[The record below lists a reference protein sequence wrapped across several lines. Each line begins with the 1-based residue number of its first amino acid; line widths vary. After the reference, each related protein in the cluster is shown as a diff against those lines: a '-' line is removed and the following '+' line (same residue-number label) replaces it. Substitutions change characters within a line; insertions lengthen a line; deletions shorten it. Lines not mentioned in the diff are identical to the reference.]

1 MDHAFPIYRSVQAF
15 VPSSPV
21 SRERA
26 AHMLDEIQKGYA
38 ELEQAMSLAA
48 EKGGATKV
56 RDPRS
61 KEEPRRRQARTEILD
76 LPEMHFTKGPLS
88 LSARTCLTAC
98 GARVGNVRQHKV
110 WTRLSLVNHN
120 GKPATALDF
129 DVVADFFSQAASLSR
144 SVADGAWAVYAKTAR
159 KSDPKMDFS
168 EAGRLT
174 VKFFETPSEEGAR
187 VEALFDAGAS
197 VDSVLRDAAG
207 ARFFSELVALEP
219 IGVEPDAKAPNA
231 TLKARTPEDDARE
244 IRRFLDQRKAEVFQ
258 YHPPSVQGSAICVQV
273 SNGDR
278 TSIIGAG
285 PRSTVEEEERCL
297 SFEGSRTLTA
307 MRGAAL

>member
-1 MDHAFPIYRSVQAF
+1 MEHAFPIYRSVQAF

-26 AHMLDEIQKGYA
+26 AQMLDEVQERYA
-38 ELEQAMSLAA
+38 ELAQAMNLAA
-48 EKGGATKV
+48 ENGGAT
-56 RDPRS
+56 RAADQNN

-76 LPEMHFTKGPLS
+76 LPEMHFTKGALS

-110 WTRLSLVNHN
+110 WTRLSLVSHN

-129 DVVADFFSQAASLSR
+129 DDVADFFRQAASLSR
-144 SVADGAWAVYAKTAR
+144 SVADGAWTVYARTAR
-159 KSDPKMDFS
+159 KSDTKMEFA

-174 VKFFETPSEEGAR
+174 VKFFEIPSEEGAR

-197 VDSVLRDAAG
+197 VDSVLKDAAG

-219 IGVEPDAKAPNA
+219 IGVESDARTSNA
-231 TLKARTPEDDARE
+231 AFKARNPEDDARH
-244 IRRFLDQRKAEVFQ
+244 IRQFLEQRKAEVFQ

-273 SNGDR
+273 SSGDR
-278 TSIIGAG
+278 TSIVGAG
-285 PRSTVEEEERCL
+285 PRSTAEEEERCL

-307 MRGAAL
+307 IRGAAL